1 MKQLK
6 VQEQRSAKTRST
18 EIMILNLPLV
28 MICGFA
34 LAWVT
39 IGCIMTLAFVIIGCI
54 KILWHLDKYM
64 SSKENVNQWI
74 QEEETEVADPNNWLE

>member
-1 MKQLK
+1 
-6 VQEQRSAKTRST
+6 
-18 EIMILNLPLV
+18 

-64 SSKENVNQWI
+64 SSQENVNQWI
-74 QEEETEVADPNNWLE
+74 QEEEMEVADPNHWLEQGDGMEPDKSPDESSN